1 MQRTFLIIKPD
12 AVRDGVAG
20 AIRDELERAGFRVV
34 EEAERRLGPGDVA
47 ALYEV
52 HRDKPF
58 YSELVDHLSSGVS
71 VGMVLEAPEAVASLR
86 RLTGATD
93 PSEAAPGTLRARFGT
108 SLQLNAVHASDSE
121 ERVDYESSIYF
132 GRPTRDAGA

>member
-12 AVRDGVAG
+12 AVRGGAVS
-20 AIRDELERAGFRVV
+20 AIRKEIERAGFRVV
-34 EEAERRLGPGDVA
+34 EEAERMLGPGDVA

-58 YSELVDHLSSGVS
+58 YSELVEHLSSGVS
-71 VGMVLEAPEAVASLR
+71 VGMILEAPEAVACLR
-86 RLTGATD
+86 RLAGATD

-121 ERVDYESSIYF
+121 ERVEYESCVYF
-132 GRPTRDAGA
+132 GRPTRGEGA